1 MTHFDEQNGP
11 FCDAKRPILKI
22 RSVLTVKKDGLFAF
36 SEAFG
41 LLKRKKNLTGFFGKI
56 FRQFIRKTYGL
67 FGLIFLLYLYCLR
80 TLWTFGTITPVV
92 LIIVYGLSGLLG
104 LFRWGV
110 SLKSFE
116 SQKSVD

>member
-22 RSVLTVKKDGLFAF
+22 RSVLAVKKDGLFAF

-41 LLKRKKNLTGFFGKI
+41 LLKRKKNPTGFFGKI
-56 FRQFIRKTYGL
+56 FRQFILKIYGL

-80 TLWTFGTITPVV
+80 TLRTFGTITPVV
-92 LIIVYGLSGLLG
+92 LIIVYGLSALLF
-104 LFRWGV
+104 LSTDF
-110 SLKSFE
+110 
-116 SQKSVD
+116 